1 MSCRC
6 CGCSHKLRSRW
17 CQRCCRLTDAEREV
31 LSARLMDD
39 DDWAVLR
46 AAELKSTG
54 ETVMIVSLW
63 RQQPNGESVIYRLGV
78 RRASGVVEWA
88 P

>member
-1 MSCRC
+1 
-6 CGCSHKLRSRW
+6 
-17 CQRCCRLTDAEREV
+17 
-31 LSARLMDD
+31 MDD

-46 AAELKSTG
+46 AAELKRTG
-54 ETVMIVSLW
+54 ETVMIVTLW